1 MWHHVSPSMDALV
14 LHIDSFWISPYAMSA
29 FVALEEKQLSYTLHE
44 VSLANGEQKA
54 PAYLA
59 RTRRVP
65 ALQHGDYWLAESIAI
80 AEYLAETF
88 PCTPGSTMSRPRI
101 FPADL
106 KERGICREVMGWVRS
121 DLGPIREERS
131 THTIWY
137 EPTTKPLSPAAEQA
151 KAKLVA
157 ACDRL
162 IDEGRTT
169 LFKEWCIADADLTVM
184 LQRLHRNGD
193 ALPKKLCAY
202 ADANWQRPSLHKWNS
217 HARRPYVAY

>member
-1 MWHHVSPSMDALV
+1 MDALV

-44 VSLANGEQKA
+44 VSLADGAQRK
-54 PAYLA
+54 PDYRA
-59 RTRRVP
+59 RTGRVP
-65 ALQHGDYWLAESIAI
+65 ALEHGDYWLAESIAI

-88 PCTPGSTMSRPRI
+88 PCTEGRPRI

-121 DLGPIREERS
+121 DLMPIREERA

-137 EPTTKPLSPAAEQA
+137 EHTRKPLSATAEQA
-151 KAKLVA
+151 KAKLIA

-162 IDEGRTT
+162 IGDGRTT
-169 LFKEWCIADADLTVM
+169 LFREWCIADADLALM
-184 LQRLHRNGD
+184 LQRLHQNGD
-193 ALPKKLCAY
+193 PLPKKLAAY
-202 ADANWQRPSLHKWNS
+202 ADANWQRPSILKWNS
-217 HARRPYVAY
+217 HPRRPYVAY